1 MFSALVATLLVAGS
15 LDSKIASI
23 LPTKEEDK
31 WLSIP
36 WRTNLMRARQES
48 QESGKP
54 MFWWIMNGH
63 PLGCT

>member
-1 MFSALVATLLVAGS
+1 MLTVFLAAIAIGGS
-15 LDSKIASI
+15 LDAKIASI

-36 WRTNLMRARQES
+36 WRTNLMRARQEA
-48 QESGKP
+48 QQTGKP

>member
-1 MFSALVATLLVAGS
+1 MIAVMLAIAIAGPTLDA
-15 LDSKIASI
+15 KIAAV
-23 LPTKEEDK
+23 LPTKEEEK

-36 WRTNLMRARQES
+36 WRTNLMRARKES
-48 QESGKP
+48 QETGKP